1 MNYEILDS
9 VKVKRTEIRLITD
22 GINFIV
28 SKQVGEKVWILYISS
43 KHELAFKFY
52 ERKIGAS

>member
-28 SKQVGEKVWILYISS
+28 SKQVGEKVWFLYQSS
-43 KHELAFKFY
+43 KLEMALKFY